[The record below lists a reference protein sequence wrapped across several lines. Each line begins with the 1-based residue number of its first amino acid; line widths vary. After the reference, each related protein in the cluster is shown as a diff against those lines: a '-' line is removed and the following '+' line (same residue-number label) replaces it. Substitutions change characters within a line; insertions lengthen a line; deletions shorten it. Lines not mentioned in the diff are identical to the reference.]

1 MCFTK
6 GKVILNFI
14 VLGFAC
20 TQYAKTM
27 EADKKFAETTTAYEV
42 AEVTRLRIE
51 KLNSKCLCYKFLLNL
66 CIISQEHPH

>member
-27 EADKKFAETTTAYEV
+27 EANKKFAESTTAYEV
-42 AEVTRLRIE
+42 AEVNKIE
-51 KLNSKCLCYKFLLNL
+51 NRKTQFKMLML
-66 CIISQEHPH
+66 